1 LAKQHLSYIDTA
13 LLRLEDPSNPMMIT
27 GTMVFKDP
35 VDHERL
41 KATVACRMLGIKRFQ
56 QKVAWPRSIVG
67 NPYWV
72 DDTTFNI
79 DYHVQRAIL
88 PPPGDQAVL
97 QDVVSLLASTPLD
110 LDKPPWQFYL
120 VEEYGEGSALIGR
133 IHHSIGDGMALV
145 HVMLSLTD
153 SDPDAPL
160 SDGEPE
166 IQASHS
172 QEPLDAFFQPAI
184 KSYNST
190 RRKVNTRLGKVFGL
204 LNDPARR
211 RELRRNGRA
220 AAIELSKIIL
230 DGPDPNTA
238 FTGKLGTHKRG
249 AWSGPVSLDDVK
261 LIRRRLGGTV
271 NDVLLTAMA
280 GGLRRY
286 LDERGEDVD
295 DLSIRA
301 AVPVNLRPAGK
312 EYKLGNR
319 MGAVFLSLPISIEDP
334 VERLHQLETRMKGHK
349 RSMMAPMMFA
359 VLNGLGAAPEGFANN
374 VINSFGNRASLVMTN
389 VKGPQQRLYMASSP
403 LEAMMFWVP
412 STGPLGVGV
421 SILSYV
427 GEVRLG
433 VITDVNLVPDP
444 AAIINDF
451 HDEFQSLLA
460 AAQDVEEKVSFK
472 DLSDQ
477 VDDALQKL
485 DEVLEDDSA
494 EQGNTTEE

>member
-1 LAKQHLSYIDTA
+1 LAKQHLSNIDTA
-13 LLRLEDPSNPMMIT
+13 LLRLEDPTNPMMIT
-27 GTMVFKDP
+27 GAMVFKERLDY
-35 VDHERL
+35 ERL
-41 KATVACRMLGIKRFQ
+41 KTTIGCRMLGIKRFQ
-56 QKVAWPRSIVG
+56 QKVAWPRSIAG

-72 DDTTFNI
+72 DDPTFNI
-79 DYHVQRAIL
+79 DDHVQRAIL
-88 PPPGDQAVL
+88 PQPGDQAVL
-97 QDVVSLLASTPLD
+97 QEVVSLLASMPLD
-110 LDKPPWQFYL
+110 LNKPPWQFHL

-153 SDPDAPL
+153 TDPDAPL
-160 SDGEPE
+160 SDGEIKIE
-166 IQASHS
+166 ARHS

-190 RRKVNTRLGKVFGL
+190 RRKVNSRLGKVFGL

-220 AAIELSKIIL
+220 AAAELAKIVL
-230 DGPDPNTA
+230 DGADPKTA
-238 FTGKLGTHKRG
+238 FTGKLSTHKRA
-249 AWSGPVSLDDVK
+249 AWSGPVPLEDVK

-271 NDVLLTAMA
+271 NDVLLTAMT

-286 LDERGEDVD
+286 LCARGEETDG
-295 DLSIRA
+295 LSLRA
-301 AVPVNLRPAGK
+301 VVPVNLRPAGK
-312 EYKLGNR
+312 EGKLGNR
-319 MGAVFLSLPISIEDP
+319 MGAVFLTLPISIEDP

-349 RSMMAPMMFA
+349 RSMMAPLMYG
-359 VLNGLGAAPEGFANN
+359 VLNGLGAAPKGLSNN

-389 VKGPQQRLYMASSP
+389 VKGPQQRLYMAGSP

-433 VITDVNLVPDP
+433 VITDENLVPDP
-444 AAIINDF
+444 EAIITAF

-460 AAQDVEEKVSFK
+460 AAQDVEEEISFK
-472 DLSDQ
+472 KMSDVLDETLS
-477 VDDALQKL
+477 KL
-485 DEVLEDDSA
+485 DAMIEEEVGDGGISF
-494 EQGNTTEE
+494 EE